1 MSQFGGVAAFEVGDI
16 ELFDA
21 SVSRN
26 GKETEYQ
33 GKGLQ
38 KALNDDLLSFL
49 LVELVTHVLAQLV
62 ELCLDLALSVSTMK
76 FWRCYNLQLKVS
88 SR

>member
-1 MSQFGGVAAFEVGDI
+1 MSQFGGVAPFEVGDI

-21 SVSRN
+21 PVSRN
-26 GKETEYQ
+26 RKETEYQ

-62 ELCLDLALSVSTMK
+62 ELCLDLALSVLTMK

-88 SR
+88 SH